1 MNLNDYLLVQEAIST
16 TALEREMTEEEVI
29 AVHDS
34 IMRKLRG
41 EEDV

>member
-1 MNLNDYLLVQEAIST
+1 MNLNDYLLIQEAIST
-16 TALEREMTEEEVI
+16 TALEREMTEEEVN

-41 EEDV
+41 EE